1 MASID
6 VERVRPAGGKRSSKR
21 DFIVNA
27 FLRQEGH
34 LSADDLVDLIRKEDR
49 GISRATVYR
58 TLQWMMDAG
67 IARKVDFG
75 EGRFRFEHSYR
86 HPRHFHLI
94 CKTCNQ
100 SFEFLSS
107 DIEALI
113 EEVAAA
119 RKFAGKQSVVQ
130 IYGTCEDCQT
140 GRPTALAGGTSEMI
154 FARDALRIAIATER
168 SGLEFYTRAARI
180 TQDARGRTVFQKLA
194 EEEKEHLSTLEARY
208 AQLLKVD
215 PQLESR
221 PAFLFFKG
229 AANGLFAE
237 GADRLSKGVNDQ
249 QALLIGIK
257 CERGS
262 HRFFKKYGERFED
275 SEGKQIFMEF
285 ADEEKQHL
293 ELLIREYKSLINR
306 KGRRQAC
313 TNRSRRAAAPTPSVI
328 DLHLHTTA
336 SDGLSDP
343 AVLVDLA
350 WRAGIRTMSVT
361 DHDTVAALPEVESA
375 AVASRIAFVPGIE
388 ITAVHDGRDVHVLG
402 YFIER
407 DDAELAGF
415 LERQRADRV
424 RRVGE
429 MAEKLASMG
438 KPVDREALLAPLP
451 QGRSLGRPSIA
462 KALVKA
468 GHVADAQAGLRPA
481 DRRGQARIHSAART
495 VPRRRHR
502 HHQPG
507 GRHRVARASRPSEAG
522 RSDPGHD

>member
-1 MASID
+1 MQSID

-75 EGRFRFEHSYR
+75 ERRFRFEHSYR

-130 IYGTCEDCQT
+130 IYGTCEACQT
-140 GRPTALAGGTSEMI
+140 GRPAEKGGTTEMI

-168 SGLEFYTRAARI
+168 SGLEFYTRAAKI

-194 EEEKEHLSTLEARY
+194 EEEKEHLGTLEARY
-208 AQLLKVD
+208 ALLLKDD
-215 PQLESR
+215 PELESR

-229 AANGLFAE
+229 AANGLFAQGTE
-237 GADRLSKGVNDQ
+237 RLNKGVNDQ
-249 QALLIGIK
+249 QALLIGIR

-285 ADEEKQHL
+285 ADEEKQHFD
-293 ELLIREYKSLINR
+293 LLVREYKNLVTR
-306 KGRRQAC
+306 KGRRRPARQPRAVKA
-313 TNRSRRAAAPTPSVI
+313 RRRANA
-328 DLHLHTTA
+328 
-336 SDGLSDP
+336 
-343 AVLVDLA
+343 
-350 WRAGIRTMSVT
+350 
-361 DHDTVAALPEVESA
+361 
-375 AVASRIAFVPGIE
+375 
-388 ITAVHDGRDVHVLG
+388 
-402 YFIER
+402 
-407 DDAELAGF
+407 
-415 LERQRADRV
+415 
-424 RRVGE
+424 
-429 MAEKLASMG
+429 
-438 KPVDREALLAPLP
+438 
-451 QGRSLGRPSIA
+451 
-462 KALVKA
+462 
-468 GHVADAQAGLRPA
+468 
-481 DRRGQARIHSAART
+481 
-495 VPRRRHR
+495 
-502 HHQPG
+502 
-507 GRHRVARASRPSEAG
+507 
-522 RSDPGHD
+522 